1 MDERARG
8 TEAGEALI
16 GRHIREA
23 RESSR
28 GELQLAGYVAGL
40 DLGECAR
47 ILAASPTS
55 LATLAALRD
64 ECRVGADERRSLEE
78 VIRIWTLHTLS
89 GLEGG

>member
-8 TEAGEALI
+8 IEAGEALI
-16 GRHIREA
+16 SHHHREA

-40 DLGECAR
+40 ELGECAR
-47 ILAASPTS
+47 ILAASPTG

-64 ECRVGADERRSLEE
+64 ECRVEAEERRSFEE
-78 VIRIWTLHTLS
+78 VIRTWTLHVLS